1 MSQNQLTA
9 VSEMYV
15 ISSRTEFDKC
25 ELLLKM
31 DSVTTININ
40 PALSFLGIVNL
51 VGATQGLLL
60 AAALLSS
67 KGGNKTAN
75 RLLAAL
81 TFAISIIVSG
91 AVLLT
96 SNYVFVYPHLSR
108 IHHPFVF
115 AAGPLLFLYIRGLT
129 SEGKRF
135 EREDFLHFIPFALCV
150 IYLLPYYVQSSK
162 GKLNVVASE
171 YLEASFGQWY
181 FVRSSLFIV
190 QFLVYLVLIVL
201 AIVQYSRRVKR
212 RELPRDETTLSE
224 LRFFVIAS
232 SVLWVGAVLRY
243 TLDSTAR
250 TNLLVPLGAS
260 VVIYGMGYLKMR
272 RPRSLTDEVASEVAS
287 EEPGEELQL
296 STKKYEKSTLTGERA
311 ERYLSRL
318 LQCMKEK
325 KPFTDGDLSLQKL
338 AQGLSISPHH
348 LSQII
353 NERLGQ
359 TFSDFINSYR
369 VEEAK
374 RRLLDPAFKHLSLLG
389 IAIDVGFNS
398 KSSFNSV
405 FKKHTNMT
413 PSEFRNGLN
422 GSNGDR

>member
-1 MSQNQLTA
+1 
-9 VSEMYV
+9 
-15 ISSRTEFDKC
+15 
-25 ELLLKM
+25 M
-31 DSVTTININ
+31 DSVTVSIHADLT
-40 PALSFLGIVNL
+40 FLGILNL

-60 AAALLSS
+60 ALVLLSS
-67 KGGNKTAN
+67 KGGNKAAN

-81 TFAISIIVSG
+81 TLTISIIVSS
-91 AVLLT
+91 AVVLT
-96 SNYVFVYPHLSR
+96 SNYVFGYPHLSR

-115 AAGPLLFLYIRGLT
+115 LAGPLLFLYIRELT
-129 SEGKRF
+129 SDGTSF
-135 EREDFLHFIPFALCV
+135 ERKDFLHFIPFALCL
-150 IYLLPYYVQSSK
+150 IYLLPFYLQSGYSKLTVLYSEYVQES
-162 GKLNVVASE
+162 L
-171 YLEASFGQWY
+171 GQWY
-181 FVRSSLFIV
+181 YIRSALLIM
-190 QFLVYLVLIVL
+190 QFLLYLVFI
-201 AIVQYSRRVKR
+201 IITIKQYSRRVKR
-212 RELPRDETTLSE
+212 GELPRDESVLSE

-232 SVLWVGAVLRY
+232 SVLWAGAVLRY
-243 TLDSTAR
+243 AFDQTAR

-272 RPRSLTDEVASEVAS
+272 RPKLLTGEVRGEVAEGRA
-287 EEPGEELQL
+287 PL
-296 STKKYEKSTLTGERA
+296 STKKYEKSTLTRERS
-311 ERYLSRL
+311 ERYLNKL
-318 LQCMKEK
+318 LKCMKEK

-338 AQGLSISPHH
+338 AGGLSISPNH
-348 LSQII
+348 LSQVI

-389 IAIDVGFNS
+389 IAVDVGFNS

-422 GSNGDR
+422 GSNGAP